1 MTNIMCH
8 HGTEK
13 MEKEWIA
20 FVQIDKKYAQFS
32 NPFICKLSNE
42 HFISFTFLPLHD
54 EISVWHKPE
63 LFGIVWHTTHAHT
76 HSVYTFC
83 QWLYVKH
90 FMDLGKNV
98 NSMNKLRR
106 AFLCVIT
113 LNTHESRSE
122 WICEYKIAKKFK
134 FSNDDAP
141 QNGIMEQTI
150 PWDGLTTNVAKNFNW
165 IPFNRMK
172 YANRNYKLL
181 FSRLQIDGQKSNLE
195 EKLILMG
202 ISLASSFFETNLNNS
217 CLTRTHVIWKF
228 STKAISG
235 PDSHKN

>member
-1 MTNIMCH
+1 MAQKRWKKSELHSYKLIRNTLNFPTHSYANCPMNTSSRSLFCHYMMKFRYDTNRNYLALCD
-8 HGTEK
+8 T
-13 MEKEWIA
+13 
-20 FVQIDKKYAQFS
+20 Q
-32 NPFICKLSNE
+32 
-42 HFISFTFLPLHD
+42 
-54 EISVWHKPE
+54 
-63 LFGIVWHTTHAHT
+63 HTHT

-122 WICEYKIAKKFK
+122 WICEYKIARKFK

-141 QNGIMEQTI
+141 QNEIMEQTI

-181 FSRLQIDGQKSNLE
+181 FSRLRIDGQKSNLE

-228 STKAISG
+228 STNAISG